1 MPEPLQMVQLLAG
14 FQVSQALYA
23 VAKLGVAT
31 ALLGGPQTVQQ
42 LAAATSSD
50 ADALGRV
57 VRFLATLGLFRISGT
72 TVEITDLGAT
82 LAEGSPGSIRDVAL
96 YWMETHYAPFG
107 QLLHTVRT
115 GETAATRHYGKPFF
129 EWLSADP
136 GMVELQNNAM
146 AVVTNGLRA
155 GMFDDY
161 RLPEGNL
168 VADIGGADGSM
179 ICQLLARE
187 PSRRAIVFDRPE
199 VVPSARKV
207 LDDHGLSGR
216 TEIMAGDFFES
227 VPAADVYLLSFIMH
241 DWDDGSCTRIL
252 RNIAVAAATGARAV
266 LVEAVIP
273 AGDAPHPAKVI
284 DLTMLVM
291 VTGRERT
298 AEEYE
303 TLLASAGFRLD
314 RIVPTPT
321 PFSFI
326 EATVR

>member
-1 MPEPLQMVQLLAG
+1 
-14 FQVSQALYA
+14 

-42 LAAATSSD
+42 LAAATNSD

-57 VRFLATLGLFRISGT
+57 VRFLATLGVFRISGA

-82 LAEGSPGSIRDVAL
+82 LAEGSPGSVRGLAL
-96 YWMETHYAPFG
+96 FWMETNYAPFG

-115 GETAATRHYGKPFF
+115 GESAATRHYGKPFF
-129 EWLSADP
+129 EWISADP
-136 GMVELQNNAM
+136 EMVEVTKNSM
-146 AVVTNGLRA
+146 AVITNSIRA
-155 GMFDDY
+155 GMFDSY

-168 VADIGGADGSM
+168 VVDIGGADGSM
-179 ICQLLARE
+179 ICQFLARE
-187 PSRRAIVFDRPE
+187 PSRRGIVFDRPE
-199 VVPSARKV
+199 VVPSAQKV
-207 LDDHGLSGR
+207 LEDQGLAGR

-227 VPAADVYLLSFIMH
+227 VPAADVYLLSYILH

-252 RNIAVAAATGARAV
+252 RNIAAAAVTGARAV

-273 AGDAPHPAKVI
+273 PGDAPHLAKST
-284 DLTMLVM
+284 DLTMLAM
-291 VTGRERT
+291 MSGRERT
-298 AEEYE
+298 AQEYE
-303 TLLASAGFRLD
+303 TLLASAGLRLD

>member
-1 MPEPLQMVQLLAG
+1 MGNSESSLQAPAEIPGQLQMLQLLAG

-23 VAKLGVAT
+23 VAKLG
-31 ALLGGPQTVQQ
+31 
-42 LAAATSSD
+42 
-50 ADALGRV
+50 
-57 VRFLATLGLFRISGT
+57 LFRIGGA
-72 TVEITDLGAT
+72 TVEITDFGAT
-82 LAEGSPGSIRDVAL
+82 LAEGSPGSIRDLAL

-115 GETAATRHYGKPFF
+115 GETAATRHYGEPFF
-129 EWLSADP
+129 ERLSADP
-136 GMVELQNNAM
+136 GLVELQNNAM
-146 AVVTNGLRA
+146 AVVTNSLRA
-155 GMFDDY
+155 GMFDSY

-179 ICQLLARE
+179 ICRLLARE
-187 PSRRAIVFDRPE
+187 PSRRAIVFDKPE
-199 VVPSARKV
+199 VVPSAQKV
-207 LDDHGLSGR
+207 LDDQGLSGR
-216 TEIMAGDFFES
+216 AEIMAGDFFES
-227 VPAADVYLLSFIMH
+227 VPAADVYLLSYIMH

-252 RNIAVAAATGARAV
+252 RNIAAAAATGARAV

-273 AGDAPHPAKVI
+273 PGDAPHPAKFV
-284 DLTMLVM
+284 DLTMLGM
-291 VTGRERT
+291 MTGRERT

-303 TLLASAGFRLD
+303 TLLASAGFSLD